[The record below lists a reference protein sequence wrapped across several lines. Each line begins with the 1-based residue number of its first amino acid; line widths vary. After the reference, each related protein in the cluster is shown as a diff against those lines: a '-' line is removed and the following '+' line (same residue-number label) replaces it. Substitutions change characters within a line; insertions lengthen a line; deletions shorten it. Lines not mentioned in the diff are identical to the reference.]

1 MEWVKIKRNQNYSIN
16 RLGEVRNDKTGRI
29 KNVYINKKNGYKTVD
44 LYYNNQSTKV
54 TLHRLLAEAFIPN
67 PDNKPCIDHKDGN
80 RQNNSLSNL
89 RWASYSENNSR
100 FGTIGVR
107 SQKVKVTH
115 FKEIRKKRGGGH
127 LAWGDVDKILY
138 FDTVSDCAE
147 YFECSIGNI
156 TQLYKSE
163 TIGRR
168 GRTRGYLIEYI

>member
-29 KNVYINKKNGYKTVD
+29 KNVYINKENGYKTVD
-44 LYYNNQSTKV
+44 LYSNNQSTKV

-80 RQNNSLSNL
+80 RQNNSISNL

-107 SQKVKVTH
+107 SQKVKVSH
-115 FKEIRKKRGGGH
+115 FKEVRNKRGGGH
-127 LAWGDVDKILY
+127 LAWGDVDKVLY
-138 FDTVSDCAE
+138 FDKVTDCAE
-147 YFECSIGNI
+147 YFDCSIGNI
-156 TQLYKSE
+156 KQMQKLG